1 MRPRTQFANGRDTRS
16 IPLDDDELT
25 EQELEVV
32 VGGLARP
39 WYGTWEAAAKA
50 SALPL
55 SEAPGGAGAA
65 HGTSLAAR

>member
-1 MRPRTQFANGRDTRS
+1 MRPRTQFANGHDNRS
-16 IPLDDDELT
+16 ISLDDDELT

-39 WYGTWEAAAKA
+39 WYGTWEAAAQD

-55 SEAPGGAGAA
+55 SESPAEAVAV